1 MSKPKLVQRACC
13 GSGVSRRRGQIAPT
27 NVEVSFDI
35 AGVNGPII
43 SEIEDHQIDRSTC
56 THEAAHAVFAHGFSL
71 RIASASA
78 KPPAQVIYSTP
89 CALSPVERVAVLWSG
104 PAAEA
109 AANRCR
115 ITLGV
120 DDESDYLTR
129 VRAFEFGGCDEC
141 KMALTAWTA
150 NGLDAGI
157 EAARAVFRE
166 GQLLALKLLDRRDVR
181 TAITALADKLS
192 EGEIVDG
199 ATCHELL
206 EHHLM
211 FGSLQL
217 QEPPE

>member
-13 GSGVSRRRGQIAPT
+13 GSGVSRRRGQITPS
-27 NVEVSFDI
+27 NVDVSFDI

-43 SEIEDHQIDRSTC
+43 AEIEDHQIERTTC
-56 THEAAHAVFAHGFSL
+56 IHEAAHAAFAHGFSL
-71 RIASASA
+71 RITSASA
-78 KPPAQVIYSTP
+78 TPPAQVVYATP
-89 CALSPVERVAVLWSG
+89 CEPSPVERIAILWAA

-120 DDESDYLTR
+120 DDELDYLNR
-129 VRAFEFGGCDEC
+129 VRQLSFGSCDEC
-141 KMALTAWTA
+141 TMALTAWTS

-181 TAITALADKLS
+181 TAISALADKRS
-192 EGEIVDG
+192 DGEIVDG
-199 ATCHELL
+199 ATCHDLL
-206 EHHLM
+206 EQHLM
-211 FGSLQL
+211 FGSLQ
-217 QEPPE
+217 EPS

>member
-13 GSGVSRRRGQIAPT
+13 GSGVSRRRGQITPS
-27 NVEVSFDI
+27 NVDVSFDI

-43 SEIEDHQIDRSTC
+43 AEIEDHQIERTTC
-56 THEAAHAVFAHGFSL
+56 IHEAAHAAFAHGFW
-71 RIASASA
+71 AA
-78 KPPAQVIYSTP
+78 
-89 CALSPVERVAVLWSG
+89 

-120 DDESDYLTR
+120 DDELDYLNR
-129 VRAFEFGGCDEC
+129 VRQLSFGSCDEC
-141 KMALTAWTA
+141 TMALTAWTS

-181 TAITALADKLS
+181 TAISALADKRS
-192 EGEIVDG
+192 DGEIVDS
-199 ATCHELL
+199 ATCHDLFEQ
-206 EHHLM
+206 HLM
-211 FGSLQL
+211 FGSLQ
-217 QEPPE
+217 EPS